1 MLVQWGQQQAP
12 ITRIWAPAE
21 LVARDQNRSTILPA
35 PVDYVS
41 WTPRV
46 AGFLTDPNLVAQQN
60 RVLLLNGRM
69 TPLAQ
74 QQMTANGWNVRQGQ

>member
-1 MLVQWGQQQAP
+1 
-12 ITRIWAPAE
+12 
-21 LVARDQNRSTILPA
+21 
-35 PVDYVS
+35 VS